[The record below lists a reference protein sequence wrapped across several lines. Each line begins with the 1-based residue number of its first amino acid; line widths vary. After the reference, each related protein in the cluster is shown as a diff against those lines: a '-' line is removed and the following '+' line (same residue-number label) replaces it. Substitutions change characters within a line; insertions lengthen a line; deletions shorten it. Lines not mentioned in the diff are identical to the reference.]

1 MEDKVTEIFFYVDE
15 FCNEWYKA
23 IAGHQLT
30 EDSSKNTRNKPCK
43 MSDSE
48 VITIMILF
56 HLSHYRNVKN
66 FYIRLMRLY

>member
-48 VITIMILF
+48 VIKSSFSMDTGPRNCILR
-56 HLSHYRNVKN
+56 H
-66 FYIRLMRLY
+66 